1 MLVVVW
7 GAGGGLRQMH
17 VNLSNGVTFQRLL
30 SLDVPCKDGVNEF
43 VSSAFHG

>member
-1 MLVVVW
+1 
-7 GAGGGLRQMH
+7 MH

-43 VSSAFHG
+43 VSSAFDG